1 MNKYEAMLIFS
12 ESFKDDKLEAAMD
25 KVKAEIEKT
34 GGKVGGAT
42 RLGRRQFARRL
53 EKETAGH
60 YAVVSFELPGDKVAA
75 LHGRFKLNEEIFRV
89 QIVRQPE
96 VAAEP
101 SPAPAAK

>member
-12 ESFKDDKLEAAMD
+12 ESFKDDKLEAALD

-42 RLGRRQFARRL
+42 RLGRRQFARRMD
-53 EKETAGH
+53 KETAGH
-60 YAVVSFELPGDKVAA
+60 YAVVSFELPADKVTA

-96 VAAEP
+96 IKAE
-101 SPAPAAK
+101 APAATAEK